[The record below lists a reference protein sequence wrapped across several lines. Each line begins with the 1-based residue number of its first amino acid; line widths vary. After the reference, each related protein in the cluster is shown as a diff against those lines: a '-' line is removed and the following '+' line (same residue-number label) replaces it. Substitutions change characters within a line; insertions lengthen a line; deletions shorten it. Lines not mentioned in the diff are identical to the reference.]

1 MKDSC
6 SYDLSVII
14 PARSE
19 EFLKNTVED
28 ILRNKRGKTEVIVI
42 LDGKWANPALV
53 SHPDLTIL
61 YTSEPYGQR
70 EATNQGVRLSQA
82 KYVMKCDAHCA
93 FDEGFDVKMI
103 DGFKE
108 VGDDVTMVPMMYN
121 LHVFDWKCM
130 KCGNRWYMGPAPHH
144 CMKAEHVENPNCDN
158 TTDFTKRMVWKPRLN
173 RRTDFWMFDSEPH
186 FQYFNGFKARP
197 ESQGKIT
204 ETMSLIGACFMLTR
218 ERYWKLNICDKD
230 FGSWGSQGI
239 EVACKSWLSGG
250 RLMVNKNTWFAHCF
264 RTQKDFGF
272 PYPQSNTQV
281 QKAKQRAKEMFFKS
295 RNNWQV
301 LPLSWLVEKF
311 LPLPGWSEDD
321 VKQLKEI
328 EKSIWSEKELADIK
342 SFESTPK
349 L

>member
-1 MKDSC
+1 MQEMSSK
-6 SYDLSVII
+6 YDLSILI
-14 PARSE
+14 PARNE
-19 EFLKNTVED
+19 EWLSQTVDD
-28 ILRNKRGKTEVIVI
+28 ILKNKRGKTEILVG
-42 LDGKWANPALV
+42 LDGKWANPPIKN
-53 SHPDLTIL
+53 HPDVKIL
-61 YTSEPYGQR
+61 YTTEPYGQR
-70 EATNQGVRLSQA
+70 EMTNQLCRLSSA

-121 LHVFDWKCM
+121 LHVFDWKCN
-130 KCGNRWYMGPAPHH
+130 KCGSRWYMGAPPHH
-144 CMKAEHVENPNCDN
+144 CQKSGTDGNKPEHINPDCDN
-158 TTDFTKRMVWKPRLN
+158 IRDFTKRLVWKPRKN

-186 FQYFNGFKARP
+186 FQYFSGFKARP
-197 ESQGKIT
+197 EAQGQIT

-250 RLMVNKNTWFAHCF
+250 RLMVNKNTWFAHMF

-281 QKAKQRAKEMFFKS
+281 NEAKRKAKELFFKGKFEG
-295 RNNWQV
+295 QIK
-301 LPLSWLVEKF
+301 PLSWLVEKF
-311 LPLPGWSEDD
+311 MPLPGWSENDIQ
-321 VKQLKEI
+321 KLKE
-328 EKSIWSEKELADIK
+328 SEVK
-342 SFESTPK
+342 FT
-349 L
+349 